1 MRKNC
6 IFFKFP
12 FSDHI
17 DVCYINWLSSLSLF
31 IMKRTFP
38 GYIIENCTDAG
49 SWELLSLPSYKASP
63 KHAVR
68 KMTRDQLQRVMNFLI
83 RFFLSDNDHPD
94 TPRHMRTNL
103 SIEDVGKKTG
113 ISKSSFFR
121 HMEKLR
127 TDPDFNQKSRHRDIN
142 TAMSEKLE
150 LELIMEIENNYLIP
164 GNYFNNMILRVLAI
178 AMWNKADPEDR
189 HR

>member
-6 IFFKFP
+6 IFFRFP

-31 IMKRTFP
+31 IMKRTCP
-38 GYIIENCTDAG
+38 GHIIENCIDAVKR
-49 SWELLSLPSYKASP
+49 ELGSLPSYDASP

-68 KMTRDQLQRVMNFLI
+68 KMTRDQLQRVMDFLI
-83 RFFLSDNDHPD
+83 RFFLSNNDHPD
-94 TPRHMRTNL
+94 TPRHMRANL

-113 ISKSSFFR
+113 ISKSSLYR
-121 HMEKLR
+121 YLEKLR
-127 TDPDFNQKSRHRDIN
+127 TDPDFNPKSRHRGIN

-150 LELIMEIENNYLIP
+150 LELIMESE
-164 GNYFNNMILRVLAI
+164 
-178 AMWNKADPEDR
+178 K
-189 HR
+189 